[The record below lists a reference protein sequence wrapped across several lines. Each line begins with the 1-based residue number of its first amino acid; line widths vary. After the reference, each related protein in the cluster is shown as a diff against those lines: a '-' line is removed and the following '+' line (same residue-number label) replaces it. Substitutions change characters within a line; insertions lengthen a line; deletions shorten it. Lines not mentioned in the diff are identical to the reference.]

1 MDEYGDVIVLDEDDF
16 DDEDFRNQRRDHRTT
31 VRVPSSRPGGRRRP
45 TAIVR
50 TRGRTRVVR
59 RPANAGPVVRRDTGG
74 LSYGVLVEAGAQA
87 LAAIQPL
94 PAPPVATG
102 KVEIDVG
109 NLMLYQQALAEHAK
123 RDEQL
128 RTVGS
133 LASKL
138 FA

>member
-1 MDEYGDVIVLDEDDF
+1 MHDYGDVIILD
-16 DDEDFRNQRRDHRTT
+16 DDELDDEEFRNQRRDHRTT
-31 VRVPSSRPGGRRRP
+31 VRVPSGRTGRRRP
-45 TAIVR
+45 TAIIR
-50 TRGRTRVVR
+50 RPGRGRVR
-59 RPANAGPVVRRDTGG
+59 RPDNIGPVVRHDTGG
-74 LSYGVLVEAGAQA
+74 LSYGVLIEAGAQA

-102 KVEIDVG
+102 KVEVDVG